1 MKINERKIIPYLI
14 VVVPL
19 ALVLTASFF
28 ITTFYVEKVKAYFYT
43 VKVGAIKEHVESKK
57 AKGEMWVNQLN
68 LLFDYRNS
76 RVEEN
81 IKNQLQTRV
90 DMAYKSARFIYE
102 KYEGKKSNR
111 EVKERIIDALNQMTY
126 STKKD
131 YIFIADF
138 TGNSIL
144 SRSSLLNQKNISA
157 YEDVDG
163 RAMILEE
170 IQKVRKDGEGFLES
184 NFYTGSGKQIILVKN
199 LEMYGWYIG
208 SSTNVL
214 QKREDLKASLLSMVQ
229 SIPMDHTDFMGLYD
243 ESKPIFL
250 SKKMKEFSV
259 INSLEIISEN
269 LSQKSKWYKDRVDG
283 YYYYSK
289 YYKPLDWH
297 LVYGFDISTMS
308 EQELTKH
315 RDLEEMLDKELEFII
330 KSSASIIIFVMM
342 LSLLL
347 SRKINHIFSQYQIE
361 VQKRTDELEKLN
373 ESLEQ
378 RVFEGLK
385 AHRQKDKMLIQ
396 QSKMAEMG
404 DMLSMIAHQW
414 RQPLNQMSYLFMN
427 IDSAYEYKELTKEY
441 LDDKLKEGN
450 TLLEFMSVTIDDFRN
465 YFRPDKAKEFV
476 LVSDVVATSVT
487 LMKKSLE
494 VSGVEVE
501 LESYGRDLTHIYKNE
516 FIQVMLNLI
525 KNAKD
530 ILVDK
535 NIDNPKIRITSRC
548 EKEELIVEVYD
559 NGGGVDESI
568 MDKLFDPYFSTKDKQ
583 SGTGL
588 GLYMSK
594 MIIEEHLGGKL
605 SVHNVEDEGDVSSR
619 GACFKIEI

>member
-1 MKINERKIIPYLI
+1 MKINEKKIIPYLI

-28 ITTFYVEKVKAYFYT
+28 ITTFYIEKVNAYFQK

-57 AKGEMWVNQLN
+57 AKSEIWVNQLN
-68 LLFDYRNS
+68 LLFDYRNI
-76 RVEEN
+76 RVEED
-81 IKNQLQTRV
+81 IKTQLQKRV

-102 KYEGKKSNR
+102 KYNGKKSKK
-111 EVKERIIDALNQMTY
+111 EIEERIIDALNQMTY

-138 TGNSIL
+138 AGNSIL

-163 RAMILEE
+163 RSIILEE
-170 IQKVRKDGEGFLES
+170 IQKVRKEGEGFLES
-184 NFYTGSGKQIILVKN
+184 NFYTGSGKQIILVKD
-199 LEMYGWYIG
+199 LDMYDWYIG

-214 QKREDLKASLLSMVQ
+214 QKREALKSSLLRMLQ
-229 SIPMDHTDFMGLYD
+229 SIPMDSADFMGLYD
-243 ESKPIFL
+243 GRKPIFL
-250 SKKMKEFSV
+250 SKKMQEFLNEESF
-259 INSLEIISEN
+259 EIISEN
-269 LSQKSKWYKDRVDG
+269 LSKKSTWYKDTLDG

-289 YYKPLDWH
+289 YYRPLDWH
-297 LVYGFDISTMS
+297 LIYGFDISKMS
-308 EQELTKH
+308 IKELKKQTE
-315 RDLEEMLDKELEFII
+315 LEEMLDRELEFII
-330 KSSASIIIFVMM
+330 KASASIVVFIVI

-347 SRKINHIFSQYQIE
+347 SRKINKIFSQYQLE

-378 RVFEGLK
+378 RVFDGLK

-441 LDDKLKEGN
+441 LEDKLKEGN

-465 YFRPDKAKEFV
+465 YFRPDKDKEFV
-476 LVSDVVATSVT
+476 LVSDVVSTSVS
-487 LMKKSLE
+487 LMQKSLE

-501 LESYGRDLTHIYKNE
+501 MESYGRDLTHLYKNE

-530 ILVDK
+530 ILVEK
-535 NIDNPKIRITSRC
+535 RIQNPKIIITSRC
-548 EKEELIVEVYD
+548 EKEKLIVEVCD
-559 NGGGVDESI
+559 NGGGVDEKI
-568 MDKLFDPYFSTKDKQ
+568 IDKIFDPYFSTKDNQ
-583 SGTGL
+583 NGTGL

-594 MIIEEHLGGKL
+594 MIIEEHLYGKL
-605 SVHNVEDEGDVSSR
+605 SVRNSEN

>member
-1 MKINERKIIPYLI
+1 MMKINEKRVIRYLI
-14 VVVPL
+14 VLVPL

-28 ITTFYVEKVKAYFYT
+28 ITTFYIEKVNAYFHK
-43 VKVGAIKEHVESKK
+43 VKELSIKEHVESKK
-57 AKGEMWVNQLN
+57 AKSEIWVKQLN
-68 LLFDYRNS
+68 LLFDYKNN
-76 RVEEN
+76 RVEED
-81 IKNQLQTRV
+81 IKKELKTRV
-90 DMAYKSARFIYE
+90 DMAYKSARYIYE
-102 KYEGKKSNR
+102 KYVGKKSKK
-111 EVKERIIDALNQMTY
+111 EIKERIIDALNQMTY
-126 STKKD
+126 NIQQD
-131 YIFIADF
+131 YIFINDF
-138 TGNSIL
+138 IGNNIL
-144 SRSSLLNQKNISA
+144 SRSSLLSQKNISA

-163 RAMILEE
+163 RAIVLEE
-170 IQKVRKDGEGFLES
+170 IQKVIKDDEGFLES

-199 LEMYGWYIG
+199 LDMYNWYIG

-214 QKREDLKASLLSMVQ
+214 QKRENLKSTLLSMVQ
-229 SIPMDHTDFMGLYD
+229 SIPMDSADFMGLYD
-243 ESKPIFL
+243 NKEPIFL
-250 SKKMKEFSV
+250 SKKMRTFLGDES
-259 INSLEIISEN
+259 INVISEN
-269 LSQKSKWYKDRVDG
+269 LSKEPTWYKDKVDG
-283 YYYYSK
+283 FYYYSK
-289 YYKPLDWH
+289 YYEPLDWY
-297 LVYGFDISTMS
+297 LVYGFEISKMS
-308 EQELTKH
+308 KQELEKKTK
-315 RDLEEMLDKELEFII
+315 LEEMLDKELAFIM
-330 KSSASIIIFVMM
+330 KASASIVVFVVI

-378 RVFEGLK
+378 RVFDGLK

-465 YFRPDKAKEFV
+465 YFRPDKSKEFV
-476 LVSDVVATSVT
+476 LVSDVVTTSVA
-487 LMKKSLE
+487 LMQKSLE
-494 VSGVEVE
+494 VSGVELE
-501 LESYGRDLTHIYKNE
+501 LETYGRDLTHIYKNE

-530 ILVDK
+530 VLVDK
-535 NIDNPKIRITSRC
+535 NVKNPRIIIKSRC
-548 EKEELIVEVYD
+548 EKERLIVEVCD
-559 NGGGVDESI
+559 NGGGVDEKI
-568 MDKLFDPYFSTKDKQ
+568 IDKIFDPYFSTKDTQ

-594 MIIEEHLGGKL
+594 MIIEEHLDGKL
-605 SVHNVEDEGDVSSR
+605 SVRNSEE

>member
-1 MKINERKIIPYLI
+1 MKINEKRIIPYLI

-28 ITTFYVEKVKAYFYT
+28 ITTFYIEKVNAYFHK
-43 VKVGAIKEHVESKK
+43 VKEGSIKEHVESKK
-57 AKGEMWVNQLN
+57 AKSEIWVQQLN
-68 LLFDYRNS
+68 LLFDYKNN
-76 RVEEN
+76 RVEED
-81 IKNQLQTRV
+81 IKTQLQTRV

-102 KYEGKKSNR
+102 KYEGKKGKR
-111 EVKERIIDALNQMTY
+111 EIKERIIDALNQMTY
-126 STKKD
+126 STQKD

-157 YEDVDG
+157 YEDANG
-163 RAMILEE
+163 RSIILEE
-170 IQKVRKDGEGFLES
+170 IQKVRKEGEGFLES
-184 NFYTGSGKQIILVKN
+184 NFYTGAGKQIILVKN
-199 LEMYGWYIG
+199 LDMYDWYIG

-214 QKREDLKASLLSMVQ
+214 QKKDTLKSTLLGMVK
-229 SIPMDHTDFMGLYD
+229 SIPMDSADFMGLYD
-243 ESKPIFL
+243 DKKAIYL
-250 SKKMKEFSV
+250 SKKMRAFLGDE
-259 INSLEIISEN
+259 SLKVISEN
-269 LSQKSKWYKDRVDG
+269 LSKEPTWYKDKLDG

-289 YYKPLDWH
+289 YYEPLDWY
-297 LVYGFDISTMS
+297 LVYGFEISKMS
-308 EQELTKH
+308 KKELKKQTE
-315 RDLEEMLDKELEFII
+315 LEEMLDNELEFII
-330 KSSASIIIFVMM
+330 KASASIVVFVVI

-347 SRKINHIFSQYQIE
+347 SRKINKIFSQYQLE

-404 DMLSMIAHQW
+404 DMLSMSAHQW

-465 YFRPDKAKEFV
+465 YFRPDKSKEFV
-476 LVSDVVATSVT
+476 LVSDVVTTSVS
-487 LMKKSLE
+487 LMQKSLE

-501 LESYGRDLTHIYKNE
+501 LEAHGRDLTHIYKNE
-516 FIQVMLNLI
+516 FMQVMLNLI

-530 ILVDK
+530 ILVDN
-535 NIDNPKIRITSRC
+535 NIKNPKIVITSRC
-548 EKEELIVEVYD
+548 ESEKLIVEVCD
-559 NGGGVDESI
+559 NGGGVDEKI
-568 MDKLFDPYFSTKDKQ
+568 IDKIFDPYFSTKDNQ

-594 MIIEEHLGGKL
+594 MIIEEHLDGKL
-605 SVHNVEDEGDVSSR
+605 SVRNSKD

>member
-1 MKINERKIIPYLI
+1 MRLNENRIIPYLI

-28 ITTFYVEKVKAYFYT
+28 ITTFYLE
-43 VKVGAIKEHVESKK
+43 KVGAYFHKAKERSIKEHVDSKK
-57 AKGEMWVNQLN
+57 AKSEIWVKQLN
-68 LLFDYRNS
+68 LLFDYKNNK
-76 RVEEN
+76 VEEDIN
-81 IKNQLQTRV
+81 IELKTRV
-90 DMAYKSARFIYE
+90 DMAYESARFIYE
-102 KYEGKKSNR
+102 KYKGKKSKR
-111 EVKERIIDALNQMTY
+111 DIKERIVDALNQMMY
-126 STKKD
+126 SGKKD
-131 YIFIADF
+131 YIFITDF
-138 TGNSIL
+138 SGNNIL
-144 SRSSLLNQKNISA
+144 SRSPLLNQKNISA
-157 YEDVDG
+157 YVDTDG
-163 RAMILEE
+163 RSIILEE
-170 IQKVRKDGEGFLES
+170 IQKVRKLGEGFLES
-184 NFYTGSGKQIILVKN
+184 NFYPGAGKQIILVKN
-199 LEMYGWYIG
+199 LDMYNWYIG
-208 SSTNVL
+208 SSVNVL
-214 QKREDLKASLLSMVQ
+214 QQKESLKSVLLGMVQ
-229 SIPMDHTDFMGLYD
+229 SIPLDSADFMGLYD
-243 ESKPIFL
+243 DKKAIFL
-250 SKKMKEFSV
+250 SKKAREFLGDEALKV
-259 INSLEIISEN
+259 ISEN
-269 LSQKSKWYKDRVDG
+269 LSQKPTWYKDKLDG

-289 YYKPLDWH
+289 YYKPLDWY
-297 LVYGFDISTMS
+297 LVYGFEITKMS
-308 EQELTKH
+308 EKELKKQTE
-315 RDLEEMLDKELEFII
+315 LELMLDNELEFIV
-330 KSSASIIIFVMM
+330 KASASIVMFVVL

-347 SRKINHIFSQYQIE
+347 SRKINKIFSRYSQE
-361 VQKRTDELEKLN
+361 VQERTDELEKLN

-378 RVFEGLK
+378 RVSDEVK

-450 TLLEFMSVTIDDFRN
+450 NLLEFMSVTIDDFRN
-465 YFRPDKAKEFV
+465 YFRPDKEKEFV
-476 LVSDVVATSVT
+476 LVSDVVNTSVT
-487 LMKKSLE
+487 LMQKSLD

-501 LESYGRDLTHIYKNE
+501 LDTHGRELTHIYKNE

-535 NIDNPKIRITSRC
+535 KIPNPKIIITTRC
-548 EKEELIVEVYD
+548 RSEKLIVEVCD
-559 NGGGVDESI
+559 NGGGVDEKI
-568 MDKLFDPYFSTKDKQ
+568 IDKVFEPYFSTKDKQ

-605 SVHNVEDEGDVSSR
+605 TLYNSKS

>member
-1 MKINERKIIPYLI
+1 MKINEKRIIPYLI

-28 ITTFYVEKVKAYFYT
+28 ITTFYIEKVNAYFHHI
-43 VKVGAIKEHVESKK
+43 KERSIKEHIESKK
-57 AKGEMWVNQLN
+57 AKSEIWVEQLN
-68 LLFDYRNS
+68 LLFDYKNN
-76 RVEEN
+76 RVDED
-81 IKNQLQTRV
+81 IKAQLQTRV
-90 DMAYKSARFIYE
+90 DMAYKSARYIYE
-102 KYEGKKSNR
+102 KYEEKKGKY
-111 EVKERIIDALNQMTY
+111 EIKERIVDALNQMTY

-138 TGNSIL
+138 SGNTIL

-157 YEDVDG
+157 YADVDG
-163 RAMILEE
+163 RSIILEE
-170 IQKVRKDGEGFLES
+170 IQKVRKSGEGFLES
-184 NFYTGSGKQIILVKN
+184 NFYAGAGKQIILVKD
-199 LEMYGWYIG
+199 LDMYNWYIG

-214 QKREDLKASLLSMVQ
+214 QKREALKSILLGMVQ
-229 SIPMDHTDFMGLYD
+229 SIPMDSADFMGLYD
-243 ESKPIFL
+243 DRKPIFI
-250 SKKMKEFSV
+250 SKKMQIYLGDE
-259 INSLEIISEN
+259 SLKVISEN
-269 LSQKSKWYKDRVDG
+269 LSKEPTWYKDKLDG

-289 YYKPLDWH
+289 YYEPLDWH
-297 LVYGFDISTMS
+297 LIYGFDISKMS
-308 EQELTKH
+308 IKELKKQTE
-315 RDLEEMLDKELEFII
+315 LEEMLDRELEFII
-330 KSSASIIIFVMM
+330 KASASIVIFIVI

-347 SRKINHIFSQYQIE
+347 SRKINKIFSQYQLE

-378 RVFEGLK
+378 RVIDGLK

-465 YFRPDKAKEFV
+465 YFRPDKSKEFV
-476 LVSDVVATSVT
+476 LVSDVVTTSVS
-487 LMKKSLE
+487 LMQKSLE

-501 LESYGRDLTHIYKNE
+501 IESYGRDLTHIYKNE

-535 NIDNPKIRITSRC
+535 KIKNPKIIITSRC
-548 EKEELIVEVYD
+548 EKEKLIVEVCD
-559 NGGGVDESI
+559 NGGGVDKKI
-568 MDKLFDPYFSTKDKQ
+568 IDKIFDPYFSTKDNQ

-594 MIIEEHLGGKL
+594 MIIEEHLNGKL
-605 SVHNVEDEGDVSSR
+605 SVNNTAE